1 METFVKA
8 AAAVLIAVVLVTVL
22 SKNSKDMATVLG
34 ICVCTIVLLVAVP
47 LLSSV
52 VQFVQRRQVLGGLDN
67 TMVTIL
73 LKAVGVGLI
82 SEVAVLICSDSG
94 NQGMGKALEYLAG
107 GVILYLSIPLFT
119 ELLEL
124 MQTILGEI

>member
-22 SKNSKDMATVLG
+22 SKNSKDMAVGLG
-34 ICVCTIVLLVAVP
+34 IWVCTMVLLAAVSFISP
-47 LLSSV
+47 V
-52 VQFVQRRQVLGGLDN
+52 VQFVQRLQELGGLAN
-67 TMVTIL
+67 TLVTIL

-82 SEVAVLICSDSG
+82 SGVAVLICGDSG
-94 NQGMGKALEYLAG
+94 NQGMGKALEYLAS
-107 GVILYLSIPLFT
+107 GVILYLSIPLLT

>member
-34 ICVCTIVLLVAVP
+34 ICVCTIVLLAAVSF
-47 LLSSV
+47 LSPV
-52 VQFVQRRQVLGGLDN
+52 VQFVQRLQELGGLDN

-94 NQGMGKALEYLAG
+94 NQGMG
-107 GVILYLSIPLFT
+107 
-119 ELLEL
+119 
-124 MQTILGEI
+124 

>member
-8 AAAVLIAVVLVTVL
+8 AAAVLVAVVLVTVL
-22 SKNSKDMATVLG
+22 SKNSKDMAVVLG
-34 ICVCTIVLLVAVP
+34 ICVCTMVLLAAVSF
-47 LLSSV
+47 LSPV
-52 VQFVQRRQVLGGLDN
+52 VQFVQRLQELGGLDN
-67 TMVTIL
+67 TMVEIL

-94 NQGMGKALEYLAG
+94 NQVMGKALEYLAG

>member
-34 ICVCTIVLLVAVP
+34 ICVCTIVLLAAVSF
-47 LLSSV
+47 LSPV
-52 VQFVQRRQVLGGLDN
+52 VQFVQRLQELGGMDN

-94 NQGMGKALEYLAG
+94 NRGMGKALEYLAG

>member
-34 ICVCTIVLLVAVP
+34 ICVCTIVLLAAVSF
-47 LLSSV
+47 LSPV
-52 VQFVQRRQVLGGLDN
+52 VQFVQRLQELGGLDN

-94 NQGMGKALEYLAG
+94 NQGMGKTLEYLAG

>member
-34 ICVCTIVLLVAVP
+34 ICVCTIVLLAAVSF
-47 LLSSV
+47 LSPV
-52 VQFVQRRQVLGGLDN
+52 VQFVQRLQELGGLDN

-73 LKAVGVGLI
+73 LKAVVVGLI
-82 SEVAVLICSDSG
+82 SEVAVLICSYSG

>member
-1 METFVKA
+1 M
-8 AAAVLIAVVLVTVL
+8 VLVTVL

-34 ICVCTIVLLVAVP
+34 ICVCTIVLLAAVSF
-47 LLSSV
+47 LSPV
-52 VQFVQRRQVLGGLDN
+52 VQFVQRLQELGGLDN

>member
-34 ICVCTIVLLVAVP
+34 ICVCTIVLLAAVSF
-47 LLSSV
+47 LSPV
-52 VQFVQRRQVLGGLDN
+52 VQFVQRLQELGGLDN

-94 NQGMGKALEYLAG
+94 NQGMGNALEYLAG